1 MRCFRPS
8 LSVLICGLVVL
19 GWQCWDRQDTV
30 ADDFRIQTKVFK
42 NDPNLKKGQPNKP
55 VSETTTIFRAGL
67 VYDFLTVPG
76 QVEEITVFD
85 YPRSRFILLD
95 PTRRVKAIVK
105 MDEIRGFSQQLQLR
119 ARQHKEPFLNF
130 LADPKFEP
138 HANPTS
144 EEFGLSSLWMTYEVK
159 TMAAKNAYVA
169 QQYADFADWYAQINA
184 MINPAALPPFAR
196 LAVNSELKQRRQL
209 PVKVHLT
216 FFPQEPEKKQ
226 VTLEADHNVQWRLID
241 ADLRRVDDA
250 GEHMAAFPEVS
261 LDDYRRPK
269 GTQAQGAPKEQQR

>member
-1 MRCFRPS
+1 MRRLCLS
-8 LSVLICGLVVL
+8 LGVLICPLVFL
-19 GWQCWDRQDTV
+19 GWQYLDSRDAV

-42 NDPNLKKGQPNKP
+42 SDPTAKKGQPPKQ

-76 QVEEITVFD
+76 QVEEITIFD

-95 PTRRVKAIVK
+95 PTRRVKTIVK
-105 MDEIRGFSQQLQLR
+105 TDEIKGFTQQMQLR
-119 ARQHKEPFLNF
+119 ARQHKEPLLNF

-138 HANPTS
+138 LSNPTS
-144 EEFGLSSLWMTYEVK
+144 EKFGLTSVWMNYDVE

-196 LAVNSELKQRRQL
+196 LAVNDELKQRRQL
-209 PVKVHLT
+209 PVQVRLT
-216 FFPQEPEKKQ
+216 LFPQEAEKKQ
-226 VTLEADHNVQWRLID
+226 VTLRADHNVQWRLID
-241 ADLRRVDDA
+241 SDLRRVDDA
-250 GEHMAAFPEVS
+250 GEYMAAFPEVS

-269 GTQAQGAPKEQQR
+269 GTQAQGSTGNQQR